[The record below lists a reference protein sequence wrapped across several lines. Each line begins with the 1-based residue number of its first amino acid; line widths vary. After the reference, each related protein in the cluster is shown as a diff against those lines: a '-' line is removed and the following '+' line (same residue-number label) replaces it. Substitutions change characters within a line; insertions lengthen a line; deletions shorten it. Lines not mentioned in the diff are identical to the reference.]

1 MRQPSISKLCAFN
14 AKTRHGK
21 FLHSQFLL
29 PSVSRVGGSAKL
41 VLVSLALDSGAC
53 SATAVAVASPF
64 FGGGAAPSELR
75 VANFE
80 LWAVFLERGGGRP
93 TGAKFS

>member
-1 MRQPSISKLCAFN
+1 MPLPLP
-14 AKTRHGK
+14 
-21 FLHSQFLL
+21 LH
-29 PSVSRVGGSAKL
+29 R
-41 VLVSLALDSGAC
+41 LA
-53 SATAVAVASPF
+53 PF
-64 FGGGAAPSELR
+64 FGGGGAPSELR

>member
-1 MRQPSISKLCAFN
+1 MANFCIHNSSSP
-14 AKTRHGK
+14 
-21 FLHSQFLL
+21 

-53 SATAVAVASPF
+53 SATALPLPLHRLSLVVV
-64 FGGGAAPSELR
+64 GAPSELR

>member
-1 MRQPSISKLCAFN
+1 MRHPSISKPCAFN

-29 PSVSRVGGSAKL
+29 PSVSVSRVGGSAKL
-41 VLVSLALDSGAC
+41 VLVSLALDSGL
-53 SATAVAVASPF
+53 S
-64 FGGGAAPSELR
+64 GEHAAAPLPLPLHRLSLVPPSELR

-80 LWAVFLERGGGRP
+80 LWAVFLE
-93 TGAKFS
+93 